1 MCDDHIHPYAKYF
14 IFILIASYM
23 YGAMIFKYVSGAQ
36 SISEGISFTF
46 TGDKSAFDESFNFY
60 YVWITAF
67 AWVSIFFSLKNIEN
81 SKVLQVI
88 SMYLRFFATFLMILG
103 SVISI
108 YVYGITMSLDDLI
121 PDLAHAS
128 NLFAN
133 TVFIFVVH
141 HSIAGIIKPV
151 RPQTSVYS
159 ILFNSFALGWAVLWI
174 ESLLAALAF
183 SGV

>member
-108 YVYGITMSLDDLI
+108 
-121 PDLAHAS
+121 
-128 NLFAN
+128 
-133 TVFIFVVH
+133 
-141 HSIAGIIKPV
+141 SIK
-151 RPQTSVYS
+151 
-159 ILFNSFALGWAVLWI
+159 FKNI
-174 ESLLAALAF
+174 EF
-183 SGV
+183 DI